1 MKKIIS
7 TSLILLLGFTI
18 ASAQIKL
25 SFNPQKG
32 AKYEYQTEMIQIS
45 KNAAMG
51 QEMTSETEISMK
63 YLMEVV
69 EKSTDEIQ
77 TVFTYQDI
85 SYIITSPMMKMGYDS
100 KNTIENPSDMDKI
113 LEQIFSTLIGK
124 PFTLTIAPDGS
135 VKSVTGM
142 DAIAENMSQ
151 SVGND
156 QIAAQ
161 LTVAIKQQFS
171 EDAIKRVFEQSL
183 KIYPDNPVKVG
194 NSWNVNNAIE
204 ISGMGT
210 NTKTKYTLKAVKKD
224 MADIAVE
231 STLDLKPGAG
241 MPGAEGLLTGT
252 QNGSMVV
259 EIKTG
264 MPVSS
269 DLTQIVKGSLKMQ
282 GIDILMDMT
291 TKSKMSTKEVK

>member
-142 DAIAENMSQ
+142 DAIAESMSQ

-210 NTKTKYTLKAVKKD
+210 NTKTKYTLKAVKKE
-224 MADIAVE
+224 MADIAIE
-231 STLDLKPGAG
+231 STLEMKPGEATA
-241 MPGAEGLLTGT
+241 GAEGLLTGT
-252 QNGSMVV
+252 QIGTMVIDV
-259 EIKTG
+259 KTG

-269 DLTQIVKGSLKMQ
+269 DLTQIVKGSTKMQ